1 MKTIS
6 VWYELAS
13 ILVVVQP
20 KMALHKYFKIWK
32 PSQVLNNDCS
42 LTIKEKET
50 TGKEL
55 QKSEDSNKK
64 HQKYCKWT
72 YIHRKTCHS
81 TWECNNCETVVRLWN
96 CPGLKRQTVCDL
108 KLAYL
113 ELQTKQNKADDN
125 VMRLCMKNLV
135 AQYYSLQSLGRKW
148 STFSLP
154 CV

>member
-55 QKSEDSNKK
+55 QKSEDSNKNTKNIANGHMSTGK
-64 HQKYCKWT
+64 HATQHGSAAIVRQLWD
-72 YIHRKTCHS
+72 
-81 TWECNNCETVVRLWN
+81 CETV
-96 CPGLKRQTVCDL
+96 
-108 KLAYL
+108 
-113 ELQTKQNKADDN
+113 
-125 VMRLCMKNLV
+125 LV
-135 AQYYSLQSLGRKW
+135 
-148 STFSLP
+148 
-154 CV
+154 